1 MSDSNETFNKEN
13 NMIRELLSDENGKA
27 SSSRLVLM
35 IMVALFC
42 FIVMTGKIVDDMVFT
57 ILNSVLLL
65 CLGGASV
72 RGTVSNLKGGTR

>member
-1 MSDSNETFNKEN
+1 MFNRKEIFKKEN
-13 NMIRELLSDENGKA
+13 DMIQEMLRDENGKA

-42 FIVMTGKIVDDMVFT
+42 FIVMTGKIVDEMVFT

-72 RGTVSNLKGGTR
+72 RGTVSNLKGGT